1 MKLAEDNTHV
11 SESGTLT
18 ITAIFQNRFANCHVH
33 CTESVAFLATRRGSP
48 LHMDVC
54 VVVCLGSIGYGDVP
68 RPGDFCSSV
77 FFSPSESSYSPLPL
91 ISSCTGMGSM
101 GRLATDSVND
111 HSLNHIFFRV
121 YRHNGA
127 VQPDSN
133 ERTNVI
139 GRNEQLQETKGK

>member
-1 MKLAEDNTHV
+1 M
-11 SESGTLT
+11 
-18 ITAIFQNRFANCHVH
+18 
-33 CTESVAFLATRRGSP
+33 SP
-48 LHMDVC
+48 D
-54 VVVCLGSIGYGDVP
+54 LGISAAQ
-68 RPGDFCSSV
+68 F
-77 FFSPSESSYSPLPL
+77 FFSPSESSYGPLPL
-91 ISSCTGMGSM
+91 ISSCTGMGSV